1 MSSLKDK
8 NKNQIT
14 DFGVKRLF
22 GPDTA
27 KIFEQLFEATEIA
40 KFSPEERN
48 AYEERLKFYRDLKN
62 MIDTAREEGREEG
75 RNECSGDKD
84 IEIAREMKMN
94 GEPLK
99 KIMQYTNLSKAEI
112 EKL

>member
-40 KFSPEERN
+40 KFSP
-48 AYEERLKFYRDLKN
+48 
-62 MIDTAREEGREEG
+62 
-75 RNECSGDKD
+75 
-84 IEIAREMKMN
+84 
-94 GEPLK
+94 
-99 KIMQYTNLSKAEI
+99 
-112 EKL
+112 